1 MGNSSDGQSVPP
13 ENENRSHI
21 RWRGDDGAGSSER
34 HTNDG
39 SAPRRPRCDRGLQR
53 PLHRDRALRAGA
65 SSPCEARARHHLPD
79 ARAPP
84 PDRLPARASGR
95 RRTCAARRSITTIS
109 SVSAA
114 APWRTPSCARLP
126 RSKRSRAGTA
136 SAPSRTSS
144 RSTAPAGT
152 ACELDRDPARLADR
166 PVHAGR
172 RDRRAA
178 AASRADDADRAH
190 GRDRD
195 RSRALRGAAGG
206 DRRGRQR
213 RSRHRARRARLPDLL
228 PRRAGARPASPRR
241 RGSGSR
247 SRAGRRAGRGRALDA
262 QLHRRTRDRPRV
274 RRQHDDR
281 DPRVRGRRRAR
292 LRGRHEHGQL
302 HPQPERQPAARDD
315 LARCR
320 CDRAPGR
327 SDGRG
332 DDLDLRVRARAP
344 ARALRGLLPVH
355 GRDRPASGGAPA
367 PVPPTGRA
375 HRSGVRVP
383 SSAWRPSPEWP
394 S

>member
-1 MGNSSDGQSVPP
+1 MTELALPSGTRMTAQRRAVLDAIEASNGPFTAIELFERARRAHARLGLATTYRTLELLRRTGSLHALP
-13 ENENRSHI
+13 
-21 RWRGDDGAGSSER
+21 GA
-34 HTNDG
+34 
-39 SAPRRPRCDRGLQR
+39 AV
-53 PLHRDRALRAGA
+53 RALLA
-65 SSPCEARARHHLPD
+65 
-79 ARAPP
+79 
-84 PDRLPARASGR
+84 
-95 RRTCAARRSITTIS
+95 RSITTIS

-126 RSKRSRAGTA
+126 RSKRSHAGTA

-172 RDRRAA
+172 RDRRSA

-213 RSRHRARRARLPDLL
+213 RPRHRARRPRLPDLL
-228 PRRAGARPASPRR
+228 PRRAGARPAPPRR

-247 SRAGRRAGRGRALDA
+247 SRAGRRAGRGGALDA
-262 QLHRRTRDRPRV
+262 QLHRRPRDRPRV

-281 DPRVRGRRRAR
+281 DPRVRRRRRAR

-302 HPQPERQPAARDD
+302 HPQPERQPAAGDD

-320 CDRAPGR
+320 MRSRRWSERRSGRRSRSPSTRSATCSRSTRA
-327 SDGRG
+327 SSCSW
-332 DDLDLRVRARAP
+332 ARP
-344 ARALRGLLPVH
+344 TCFRR
-355 GRDRPASGGAPA
+355 RTSTRPACGSGSPRRGSW
-367 PVPPTGRA
+367 R
-375 HRSGVRVP
+375 
-383 SSAWRPSPEWP
+383 SSAWRPSPERP